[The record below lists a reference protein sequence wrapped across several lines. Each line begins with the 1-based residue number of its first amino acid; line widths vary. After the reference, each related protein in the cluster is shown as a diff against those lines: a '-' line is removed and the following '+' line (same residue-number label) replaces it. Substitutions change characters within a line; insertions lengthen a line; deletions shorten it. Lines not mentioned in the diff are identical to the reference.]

1 MRAKLKSAALALCPI
16 RRDEL
21 KKFIP
26 MFIVFFLVGFVYNI
40 LRNTKDAVLITG
52 QSSGAEIIPFVKVW
66 VMLPGALLMTAFFS
80 RLSNKYTME
89 RVFYI
94 LISIFVVYF
103 LAFTFILYPIS
114 DSLRLDGFGDFLT
127 NHLPKGAHGFVSMVR
142 HWSFTLFY
150 VMCELWSCIILSILF
165 WGFANETTT
174 VNEATRFYGFFGIGM
189 NFSGI
194 AAGHACIYLSR
205 LPSKMG
211 AVANPWFHSLVYIT
225 LVIAVSGVLIIGV
238 LRWMHTNVFHDCK
251 YYKPKSK
258 NNFKLSLRKN
268 FSYLAKSKYL
278 ICIAIVVVSFNLVI
292 NLVEVLWKDQVRQ
305 LYPAPGDFSVYLNQV
320 TVATGIVAT
329 VGAVFTSIFIR
340 KFGWTKAAF
349 ITPAMLLLTSVGFF
363 SCLLFKGSMQSLTE
377 GFLGMTPLALAAFF
391 GSMQICL
398 SRGCKYTV
406 FDATKEIAFVPLTP
420 ESRKKGKA
428 AIDGVGS
435 RLGKSGGSVIHQGL
449 LMIFTTFAVT
459 APYIAIFLLI
469 VICLWMLAVKV
480 LGLEFKKLTE
490 SHAHLEI
497 NEEEAQAA
505 DADNATTPSTQT
517 S

>member
-1 MRAKLKSAALALCPI
+1 MLTKIKSAALAICPI

-26 MFIVFFLVGFVYNI
+26 MFVVFFFVGFVYNI

-94 LISIFVVYF
+94 LIAIFVVYF
-103 LAFTFILYPIS
+103 LAFTFIMYPNS
-114 DSLRLDGFGDFLT
+114 SALQMNQFGDFLGG
-127 NHLPKGAHGFVSMVR
+127 HLPKGALGFVSMIR

-205 LPSKMG
+205 LPSKLG
-211 AVANPWFHSLVYIT
+211 ATQDAWFHTLAYIT
-225 LVIAVSGVLIIGV
+225 LVIAVSGIIIIGV
-238 LRWMHTNVFHDCK
+238 IRWMHTNVFHDCK
-251 YYKPKSK
+251 HYKPKSK
-258 NNFKLSLRKN
+258 NKFKLSLRKN

-278 ICIAIVVVSFNLVI
+278 ICIAIVVVAFNLVI

-305 LYPAPGDFSVYLNQV
+305 LYPNPSDFSVYLNQV

-329 VGAVFTSIFIR
+329 VGAIFTSIFIR

-349 ITPAMLLLTSVGFF
+349 ITPAMLLVTSIGFF
-363 SCLLFKGSMQSLTE
+363 GCLLFKGSMYTLTQ
-377 GFLGMTPLALAAFF
+377 GYLGMSPLALVAFF
-391 GSMQICL
+391 GSLQICL

-406 FDATKEIAFVPLTP
+406 FDATKEISFLPLTP

-449 LMIFTTFAVT
+449 LMVCSSFAAS

-469 VICLWMLAVKV
+469 VICLWMFAVKV
-480 LGLEFKKLTE
+480 LGFEFKKLTD
-490 SHAHLEI
+490 SHANLEI
-497 NEEEAQAA
+497 NEEELKEEKHTA
-505 DADNATTPSTQT
+505 STQT
-517 S
+517 T